1 MVDINENP
9 LMKIFQQTSKEDNI
23 VEIQSIKNI
32 NFFSIYNE
40 QKNTIKISFFHH

>member
-9 LMKIFQQTSKEDNI
+9 LMKIFLQTSKEDNI

-40 QKNTIKISFFHH
+40 QKNTIKI

>member
-1 MVDINENP
+1 MNFMVDINENP

-40 QKNTIKISFFHH
+40 QKNTIKI

>member
-32 NFFSIYNE
+32 NFFFNI
-40 QKNTIKISFFHH
+40 

>member
-9 LMKIFQQTSKEDNI
+9 LMKIFLQTSKEDNI
-23 VEIQSIKNI
+23 VEIQSIENI

-40 QKNTIKISFFHH
+40 QKNTIKI